1 MFHLLILFSALVAL
15 IVFITMVGLVQH
27 FFRSKNSMKKEIERG
42 QESVDTRWC
51 ILHNRGDV
59 ESYVY
64 LSSRIN

>member
-1 MFHLLILFSALVAL
+1 
-15 IVFITMVGLVQH
+15 MVGLVQH
-27 FFRSKNSMKKEIERG
+27 FFRSKNSMQKEIERG
-42 QESVDTRWC
+42 QESVDTGWC